1 MKSKGLKFIWPEAN
15 SFFDCLG
22 PKEVKVIT
30 RLPLAWS
37 HLRDH
42 KFKYS
47 FQDCLNPICSCDIE
61 VEATD
66 HYLLHCPNNLHER
79 KIFLNNIKSVL
90 PYILEKSDSIINNVL
105 FFLDTS
111 LDDSSNAILINS
123 TIDYVTSTKRFDDT
137 ILTF

>member
-1 MKSKGLKFIWPEAN
+1 M
-15 SFFDCLG
+15 
-22 PKEVKVIT
+22 
-30 RLPLAWS
+30 
-37 HLRDH
+37 
-42 KFKYS
+42 
-47 FQDCLNPICSCDIE
+47 CSSDIE

-90 PYILEKSDSIINNVL
+90 PYILKKSDSIINNVL

>member
-1 MKSKGLKFIWPEAN
+1 M
-15 SFFDCLG
+15 
-22 PKEVKVIT
+22 
-30 RLPLAWS
+30 
-37 HLRDH
+37 
-42 KFKYS
+42 
-47 FQDCLNPICSCDIE
+47 CSCDIE

-66 HYLLHCPNNLHER
+66 HYLLHRPNNLHER